1 MRILVTGKNGQLGW
15 ELRRS
20 LLAVGEVVACD
31 RSELDMSRPETI
43 ASAVEAIRPDV
54 IVNAAAYTAVDLAEK
69 EEALAAVVNG
79 VAVGELAKAARKH
92 GALVIHY
99 STDYVFDGTAT
110 TPIREDA
117 STNPLNAYGR
127 SKLAGEQ
134 ALATEGSDW
143 LTFRTAWV
151 YSSRAKNF
159 AKTIANAS
167 LQRDELRVV
176 ADQFGTPTAA
186 RTLAD
191 VTAHVV
197 VQAMKERRDV
207 AFESGVFHLTARGQT
222 SWHGFASK
230 IVELARVYRGD
241 AVRTQSIVPI
251 LASEFAAPA
260 KRPEY
265 SVLDGT
271 GFDARFNIERVQWE
285 RMVEFVMAEM
295 WDELAA

>member
-43 ASAVEAIRPDV
+43 ASAIEAIRPDV

-69 EEALAAVVNG
+69 EEALATVVNG

-92 GALVIHY
+92 DALVIHY
-99 STDYVFDGTAT
+99 STDYVFDGVAT

-117 STNPLNAYGR
+117 PTNPVNAYGR

-159 AKTIANAS
+159 AKTIANAA
-167 LQRDELRVV
+167 LKRDELRVV

-197 VQAMKERRDV
+197 VQAMKERRDA
-207 AFESGVFHLTARGQT
+207 AFESGVFHLTSRGQT

-230 IVELARVYRGD
+230 IVELARAYRGD
-241 AVRTQSIVPI
+241 AVRTQTIVPI
-251 LASEFAAPA
+251 SASEFAAPA
-260 KRPEY
+260 KRPAY
-265 SVLDGT
+265 SVLDGA

-285 RMVEFVMAEM
+285 RMVELVMAEM
-295 WDELAA
+295 SDELAA